1 MPMDERKQK
10 ILKAVTRDYIST
22 AEPVGSRTIARRYGL
37 GVSPATIRNEM
48 ADLEEDG
55 YLEQPHTSAGRIPSE
70 KGYRFYVDVLM
81 HPHQLSKQELQK
93 IYATLHAQQ
102 VMEDIVQESVRLL
115 ALLSQ
120 YTSVV
125 VAPNLSRGTIR
136 CLQLIPL
143 DEFNVLLVLVV
154 DPGFS
159 QSRIVETSRPLTAQ
173 EVSRINHFF
182 ERRLSGVVLADIGS
196 SLVGEMRDEI
206 ADETLVSEALNLL
219 VKGLKNIKK
228 EQVFIDGT
236 IHLLSHPEFK
246 DIEKARGLLNI
257 LDDERTVWSVLN
269 RALNRTGMQVT
280 IGSENTHQ
288 GFQDCSLV
296 TATYEVNGK
305 VVGSI
310 GVVGP
315 TRMDYDKVVSIVE
328 GIAHS
333 LSSLLSDSRR
343 H

>member
-1 MPMDERKQK
+1 MDERKRK
-10 ILKAVTRDYIST
+10 ILKAVTRDYIDT

-81 HPHQLSKQELQK
+81 DPQQLSRQLLQR
-93 IYATLHAQQ
+93 IHATLQAQQ

-120 YTSVV
+120 YTSIV
-125 VAPNLSRGTIR
+125 VAPNLTRGTIR

-159 QSRIVETSRPLTAQ
+159 QSRIVETSRPLTVQ
-173 EVSRINHFF
+173 EISRINHFL

-196 SLVGEMRDEI
+196 SLVGELRDEI
-206 ADETLVSEALNLL
+206 ADEALVSEALNLL
-219 VKGLKNIKK
+219 TKGLRNIKK

-236 IHLLSHPEFK
+236 IHLLSQPEFK

-257 LDDERTVWSVLN
+257 LDDERAVWSVLN
-269 RALNRTGMQVT
+269 RALNRSGMQVT
-280 IGSENTHQ
+280 IGSENTHE

-296 TATYEVNGK
+296 TATYEVNGQ

-310 GVVGP
+310 GVIGP

-333 LSSLLSDSRR
+333 LSSLLSETRR

>member
-1 MPMDERKQK
+1 M
-10 ILKAVTRDYIST
+10 
-22 AEPVGSRTIARRYGL
+22 
-37 GVSPATIRNEM
+37 
-48 ADLEEDG
+48 
-55 YLEQPHTSAGRIPSE
+55 
-70 KGYRFYVDVLM
+70 
-81 HPHQLSKQELQK
+81 
-93 IYATLHAQQ
+93 
-102 VMEDIVQESVRLL
+102 

-120 YTSVV
+120 YTSIV
-125 VAPNLSRGTIR
+125 VAPNLTRGTIR

-159 QSRIVETSRPLTAQ
+159 QSRIVETSRPLTVQ
-173 EVSRINHFF
+173 EISRINHFL

-196 SLVGEMRDEI
+196 SLVGELRDEI
-206 ADETLVSEALNLL
+206 ADEALVSEALSLL
-219 VKGLKNIKK
+219 TKGLRNIKK

-236 IHLLSHPEFK
+236 IHLLSQPEFK

-257 LDDERTVWSVLN
+257 LDDERAVWSVLN
-269 RALNRTGMQVT
+269 RALNRSGMQVT
-280 IGSENTHQ
+280 IGSENTHE

-296 TATYEVNGK
+296 TATYEVNGQ

-310 GVVGP
+310 GVIGP

-333 LSSLLSDSRR
+333 LSSLLSETRR

>member
-1 MPMDERKQK
+1 MDERKRK
-10 ILKAVTRDYIST
+10 ILKAVTRDYIDT

-81 HPHQLSKQELQK
+81 TPRTLSRQELQK
-93 IYATLHAQQ
+93 IYATLQAQQ
-102 VMEDIVQESVRLL
+102 VLEDIVQESVRLL

-120 YTSVV
+120 YTSIV
-125 VAPNLSRGTIR
+125 VAPNLSRGTVR

-173 EVSRINHFF
+173 ELARINHFF
-182 ERRLSGVVLADIGS
+182 ERRLAGAVLADIGA
-196 SLVGEMRDEI
+196 SLIEELRDEI
-206 ADETLVSEALNLL
+206 DDEALLSEALNLL
-219 VKGLKNIKK
+219 IKGLRNIKK

-236 IHLLSHPEFK
+236 THLLSQPEFK
-246 DIEKARGLLNI
+246 NIEKAKGLLNI
-257 LDDERTVWSVLN
+257 LDDERAVWSVLN
-269 RALNRTGMQVT
+269 RALGRSGILVT
-280 IGSENTHQ
+280 IGSENPHE
-288 GFQDCSLV
+288 GFQECSLV
-296 TATYEVNGK
+296 TATYEINGQ

-310 GVVGP
+310 GVIGP
-315 TRMDYDKVVSIVE
+315 TRMDYDKAVSIVE
-328 GIAHS
+328 GIANS
-333 LSSLLSDSRR
+333 LSSLLSDPRR